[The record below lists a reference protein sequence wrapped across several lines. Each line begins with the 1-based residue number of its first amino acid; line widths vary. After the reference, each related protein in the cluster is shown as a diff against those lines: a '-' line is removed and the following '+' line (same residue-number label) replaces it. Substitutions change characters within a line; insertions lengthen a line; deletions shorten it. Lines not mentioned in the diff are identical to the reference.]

1 MSAKPLLVATE
12 LSVRFGGVRALDGL
26 NLSIDEGEMLG
37 LIGPN
42 GSGKTT
48 FFNTVTG
55 FVVPAGGSIRFA
67 GEDLTGMIPRKVA
80 RRGIARTFQRL
91 RLLLELSVFDNLML
105 GLHLSLNHGVWSNLV
120 MRRGLRQSIER
131 YATIARELLAQ
142 FSPALPDRLFEPAGT
157 LTMIDRRRVEVC
169 RALIREP
176 KLLLL
181 DEPSA
186 GMTPDETHELM
197 RDLLRVKAGRPA
209 LAVVL
214 IEHDMTVIES
224 VTQRCAVLDYGR
236 KVCEGSYAQ
245 VTADPEV
252 RRAYLGLEE

>member
-1 MSAKPLLVATE
+1 MSGEPLLVAAS

-105 GLHLSLNHGVWSNLV
+105 GLHLSLDHGVWSN
-120 MRRGLRQSIER
+120 
-131 YATIARELLAQ
+131 
-142 FSPALPDRLFEPAGT
+142 PALPDRLFEPAGA

-176 KLLLL
+176 RLLLL

-224 VTQRCAVLDYGR
+224 VAQRCAVLDYGR
-236 KVCEGSYAQ
+236 KLCEGSYAQ